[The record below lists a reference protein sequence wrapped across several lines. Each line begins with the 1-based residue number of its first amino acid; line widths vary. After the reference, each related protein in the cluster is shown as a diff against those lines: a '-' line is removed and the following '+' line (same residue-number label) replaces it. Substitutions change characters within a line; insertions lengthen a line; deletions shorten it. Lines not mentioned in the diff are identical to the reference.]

1 MLAKQ
6 ILSCILSPSNLVLI
20 FNIILWSFLPE
31 MRNSSFKIWVYSSI
45 LLLSVIFHTS
55 VYYRF
60 YKKVLKAEMLWHA
73 MSINRLRLIAGGKSS
88 AGPPISKTSTVLG
101 LENNEMVLPNLPK
114 NSAVQSAGA
123 LEVRKVSANQI
134 KVGDVVMIKA
144 GTVAPADVLILDT
157 SASLHSEK
165 IFHVS
170 ERKVTGDSAMIAK
183 FAVRNLNEDSEIKA
197 ENINPVLDQLAIE
210 IRETEMKAK
219 IAKTGSAKV
228 LKEAEKMIKKM
239 TGQIEYDA
247 PNPRAEF
254 AGTFKLRSDH
264 KISRFGKENVMFCG
278 TKLHTGWVIGMV
290 IYSGINTKIMQ
301 KNISEFKWLQLLSF
315 TKRSSA
321 EKMIDTVSW
330 ILVATGFLYALSVS
344 LVSASR
350 SLTEFLNTLGRVHQF
365 STCHGSACSFSGF
378 LVTLSF
384 CLEIVPVGLSLAK
397 DLVCA
402 YYCLDSEQYFLRV
415 VKYINYKWKNSNCVR
430 KLCPKKSKAS
440 ARNPREWTGTNSEFR
455 GPAGISLSKNNLL
468 RLKGAAAQGSN
479 LPLSSIRGQKLF
491 RATSISHRR
500 DEPSESDLHYLSFN
514 PSSQR
519 QFKVRGQ
526 PSMIMSQAA
535 GQSTFISPEHAGDE
549 LQGSPLPLD
558 SASYAA
564 FKKLNSPSMEE
575 GRHPTA
581 VSSTSQAVSGSAANT
596 SVDSEESEEGVH
608 EQDNIKIV
616 RFNLISELGH
626 LDHVIFDK
634 TDTLTTG
641 VFNVAKISTASR
653 GYLLEAHTLA
663 EKMNEAR
670 TPGNQLLIQN
680 ESVDEV
686 ENLHNSGYSEKS
698 QE

>member
-1 MLAKQ
+1 MY
-6 ILSCILSPSNLVLI
+6 
-20 FNIILWSFLPE
+20 
-31 MRNSSFKIWVYSSI
+31 NSSYKIWVYSA
-45 LLLSVIFHTS
+45 LLLVTVIFHTS
-55 VYYRF
+55 VYYTF

-73 MSINRLRLIAGGKSS
+73 MSINRLRLMASGKSAGG
-88 AGPPISKTSTVLG
+88 PPMTKTSTVLG
-101 LENNEMVLPNLPK
+101 LENNELVMPNVAR
-114 NSAVQSAGA
+114 NSGAQSTGS

-134 KVGDVVMIKA
+134 KVGDIVMIKA
-144 GTVAPADVLILDT
+144 GTVAPADVLIIDT

-197 ENINPVLDQLAIE
+197 ENINPGLDQLALE
-210 IRETEMKAK
+210 IKETETRAK
-219 IAKTGSAKV
+219 LPKQGSAKV

-247 PNPRAEF
+247 PNPRSEF

-301 KNISEFKWLQLLSF
+301 KNISDFKWWQILNL

-321 EKMIDTVSW
+321 EKMIDNISW
-330 ILVATGFLYALSVS
+330 VLLAAGFLYALSVS
-344 LVSASR
+344 LISAS
-350 SLTEFLNTLGRVHQF
+350 SGLSAFFNTIGRVHQF
-365 STCHGSACSFSGF
+365 PTCQGATCNFSGF

-384 CLEIVPVGLSLAK
+384 CLEIVPIGLPLAK

-402 YYCLDSEQYFLRV
+402 YYCLDSEQFFFRIS
-415 VKYINYKWKNSNCVR
+415 KYIANKLKHSNCIRRMCPR
-430 KLCPKKSKAS
+430 KSNQSKSQTQHI
-440 ARNPREWTGTNSEFR
+440 RDWTGANSEYR
-455 GPAGISLSKNNLL
+455 GPMGAALSRNNLL
-468 RLKGAAAQGSN
+468 RLRGGAPQQSN
-479 LPLSSIRGQKLF
+479 PPFTSVRGQNGQKLF
-491 RATSISHRR
+491 RATSISHRK
-500 DEPSESDLHYLSFN
+500 DEHSESDMNWFAFN
-514 PSSQR
+514 SSSQR
-519 QFKVRGQ
+519 QFKFRGQ
-526 PSMIMSQAA
+526 PSMIMSQAP
-535 GQSTFISPEHAGDE
+535 GQSTFISPDYAGEDI
-549 LQGSPLPLD
+549 QSTPLPLD
-558 SASYAA
+558 SASHAA
-564 FKKLNSPSMEE
+564 YKKFKMPSLEDI
-575 GRHPTA
+575 RHPSA
-581 VSSTSQAVSGSAANT
+581 ISPGSQVNLVAGSNT
-596 SVDSEESEEGVH
+596 SVDSEESEEGAL
-608 EQDNIKIV
+608 EQENIKIV

-670 TPGNQLLIQN
+670 APGNQLLIQN

-686 ENLHNSGYSEKS
+686 ENMHNSGYSEKS